1 MPKLQTPG
9 LLGFVASGEPE
20 TPHSICPTEISNGS
34 PSQPLRRGTVRA
46 HRKSALENP
55 RCSTDL
61 MASASQNHRP
71 GITLSTHRRSSVS
84 SASRGRSTSNHHRPK
99 ADSVPHPSPDL
110 TTPASWD
117 YRIGSDKK
125 QRHHRL
131 DHQLS
136 REREDEPLVGHQS
149 TLATPCSCG
158 CSFEQALRQNHNHSG
173 AIKHRRCYETRN
185 MPADGQPPCV
195 ISLMTSAS
203 RNHRTE

>member
-117 YRIGSDKK
+117 YRIGIGQETTSP
-125 QRHHRL
+125 QIGPPTL
-131 DHQLS
+131 P
-136 REREDEPLVGHQS
+136 RERRRTSRWSPVDAGYSLLMRLQLRASSPPKPQS
-149 TLATPCSCG
+149 LGSNKT
-158 CSFEQALRQNHNHSG
+158 QKMLRNSKY
-173 AIKHRRCYETRN
+173 AC
-185 MPADGQPPCV
+185 
-195 ISLMTSAS
+195 
-203 RNHRTE
+203 